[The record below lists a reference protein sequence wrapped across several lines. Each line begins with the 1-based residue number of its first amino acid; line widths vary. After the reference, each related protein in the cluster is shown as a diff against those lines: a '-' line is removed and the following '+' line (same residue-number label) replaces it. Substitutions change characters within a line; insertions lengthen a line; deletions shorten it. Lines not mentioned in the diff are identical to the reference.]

1 MPKVKKT
8 VPFTIASKRLKY
20 IGINL
25 AKSVKDM
32 YNKTIKHCWMK
43 LKKKQISG
51 QIPYVH
57 GLEELILL
65 KCSYT
70 QSELPIQCNPYQN
83 SNVTFHR
90 NRKTILKLY
99 GHKKTPQ
106 IAKAIFSKKCKAGGN
121 TPPEFE
127 LYYKAGVI
135 KIVWYWYKKRHIIN
149 GAE

>member
-8 VPFTIASKRLKY
+8 VPFTIASNRIKY

-25 AKSVKDM
+25 AKSVRDM
-32 YNKTIKHCWMK
+32 YNKMVKHWWMK

-65 KCSYT
+65 KCPYT
-70 QSELPIQCNPYQN
+70 QIELPIQCDPYQN

-90 NRKTILKLY
+90 NRKTIMKTY
-99 GHKKTPQ
+99 GHKKHP
-106 IAKAIFSKKCKAGGN
+106 K
-121 TPPEFE
+121 
-127 LYYKAGVI
+127 
-135 KIVWYWYKKRHIIN
+135 
-149 GAE
+149 

>member
-1 MPKVKKT
+1 
-8 VPFTIASKRLKY
+8 
-20 IGINL
+20 
-25 AKSVKDM
+25 
-32 YNKTIKHCWMK
+32 MK

-51 QIPYVH
+51 QMPYVH

-65 KCSYT
+65 KCPFT
-70 QSELPIQCNPYQN
+70 QIELPIQCDPYQN

-90 NRKTILKLY
+90 NRKTIMKTY

-106 IAKAIFSKKCKAGGN
+106 IAKAIFSKMCKAGGN
-121 TPPEFE
+121 TLPEFE

-135 KIVWYWYKKRHIIN
+135 RIVWWYKKRRTIS